1 MLVFLTLGMLPAK
14 KPIVICEYTND
25 WKVDFDSLCQVY
37 LEHLENLVI
46 SVEHV
51 GSTAVPGLCAK
62 PVIDI
67 DIVITTSQLQNVS
80 AELTKLGYAFMGEVG
95 IPERFVFRQ
104 INSSI
109 PNNGSNKSWPKHHL
123 YCCIENSS
131 ALSNHLILRDTLRE
145 NPILSDTYGE
155 LKKKLALESCNM
167 EEYVLGKTEFIT
179 SILAEKGMTKQEL
192 MAIVEQNKSVIPPI

>member
-1 MLVFLTLGMLPAK
+1 MLVFLTLGMLPVK

-37 LEHLENLVI
+37 LEHLENSVI

-123 YCCIENSS
+123 YCCIEDSS
-131 ALSNHLILRDTLRE
+131 ALRNHLILRDTLRE